1 VRGRRAL
8 VIEDGPTLTH
18 GGVMHGAGLLA
29 AREADAEIVDPRR
42 SATPEVAAL
51 YEAHPQTGPVLPA
64 MGYSEAERRAL
75 VATVA
80 ASAAEIVVTGTPAD
94 LTGLFAG
101 IRPVVRVRYDY
112 AEMDTPGLGA
122 AIDAFLSRH
131 GLAPGRDQAA
141 GAPR

>member
-1 VRGRRAL
+1 MAALAASVRSLCPGAPILRGAAVVTLDDPAAVRGRRAL

-18 GGVMHGAGLLA
+18 GGMSHGA
-29 AREADAEIVDPRR
+29 
-42 SATPEVAAL
+42 
-51 YEAHPQTGPVLPA
+51 
-64 MGYSEAERRAL
+64 
-75 VATVA
+75 
-80 ASAAEIVVTGTPAD
+80 
-94 LTGLFAG
+94 GLFAG

-141 GAPR
+141 GASR

>member
-1 VRGRRAL
+1 
-8 VIEDGPTLTH
+8 
-18 GGVMHGAGLLA
+18 
-29 AREADAEIVDPRR
+29 
-42 SATPEVAAL
+42 VAAL